1 MQNIRVVFV
10 TVPVDEAKKLARGI
24 VESRLAACVNLI
36 PKAESFY
43 WWEEKIQVSEESM
56 LMIKTT
62 QAKLDQLVEYITAVH
77 SYDLPE
83 ILAVPVTEGL
93 PEYVN
98 WILEETGSSH

>member
-10 TVPVDEAKKLARGI
+10 TAPISEAQKLARGI
-24 VESRLAACVNLI
+24 IEQRLAACVNLI
-36 PKAESFY
+36 PKVESFY
-43 WWEEKIQVSEESM
+43 RWEEKVQSAEESI

-62 QAKLDQLVEYITAVH
+62 QAKLDLLVEYITAEH
-77 SYDLPE
+77 SYELPE
-83 ILAVPVTEGL
+83 ILALPVTEGL